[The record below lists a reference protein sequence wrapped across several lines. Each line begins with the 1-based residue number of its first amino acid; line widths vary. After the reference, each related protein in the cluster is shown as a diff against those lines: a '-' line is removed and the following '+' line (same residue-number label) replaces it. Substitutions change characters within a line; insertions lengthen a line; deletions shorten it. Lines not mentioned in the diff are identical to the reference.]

1 MIQVVPLKRLD
12 LDPKVIRL
20 LKTLKP
26 YSYFKGGVARD
37 ALINHFTPSY
47 ITRSTKPVMDYDF
60 VVFGDDVEWNDG
72 YGEEE
77 VIFNDEQYDEFDRL
91 HKLGDVERHWSVEE
105 YFKSRD
111 NTLNQALLGQEGLY
125 FTNEAKRSAC
135 SLSIG
140 MTSDDRPRAVLR
152 NILFA
157 LRYGHTL
164 PKVDIRKALKEAF
177 VIDQLITLLKAYRLG
192 LEVDFYMILAK
203 HNRAIRSD
211 RDPDEYL
218 VRLVKEFEIER
229 GRPFVPYESADKRTL
244 QEVLK
249 RTRYQ

>member
-1 MIQVVPLKRLD
+1 MIHFAPLKRLD
-12 LDPKVIRL
+12 LDPKVMSI

-37 ALINHFTPSY
+37 ALINHFTPEY
-47 ITRSTKPVMDYDF
+47 VTRATKPNMDFDF
-60 VVFGDDVEWNDG
+60 VVFGDDVEWDEG

-77 VIFNDEQYDEFDRL
+77 VIFNDDQYDEFDRL

-111 NTLNQALLGQEGLY
+111 NTLNQVLLGQEGLY

-135 SLSIG
+135 SVSID

-157 LRYGHTL
+157 LRYGHSL
-164 PKVDIRKALKEAF
+164 PKADLKKALREAS
-177 VIDQLITLLKAYRLG
+177 VIDLLIPLLKSYRLG
-192 LEVDFYMILAK
+192 LEVDFYWVLAR
-203 HNRAIRSD
+203 HNKVIRLH
-211 RDPDEYL
+211 RDPDDYL
-218 VRLVKEFEIER
+218 ISLVKEFELER
-229 GRPFVPYESADKRTL
+229 GRPFEPKESADKRTL
-244 QEVLK
+244 QEVLE

>member
-47 ITRSTKPVMDYDF
+47 LTRSTKPVMDYDF
-60 VVFGDDVEWNDG
+60 VVFGDDVEWDEWDD
-72 YGEEE
+72 EER
-77 VIFNDEQYDEFDRL
+77 VILTDEQEDEFYRL
-91 HKLGDVERHWSVEE
+91 HKLGDVESHWSIDE
-105 YFKSRD
+105 YFRSRD
-111 NTLNQALLGQEGLY
+111 NTLNQVLLGMDGLY
-125 FTNEAKRSAC
+125 YTQQAKDSSC
-135 SLSIG
+135 SLDVG
-140 MTSDDRPRAVLR
+140 MTEDSRPRAVLR

-157 LRYGHTL
+157 LRHGHTI

-177 VIDQLITLLKAYRLG
+177 VIDQLITLLKAYRVG

-203 HNRAIRSD
+203 NSRAIRSD
-211 RDPDEYL
+211 KDPDDYL
-218 VRLVKEFEIER
+218 VRLVKDFELER